1 MKHETDPL
9 FKTSVEWSLIKE
21 KQTKQ
26 QISSWRHICSLIFD
40 GYHTYRPTGFNIKC
54 SRSSQ
59 YCIFAQCFF
68 LFFKF
73 VFLQST
79 EFLSEGT
86 NLEITSANEIPT
98 DKSWEIKNIKQNA
111 AARSFTQT
119 EKLMS
124 PLPPYCKKGRESY
137 SNKQYIRYNTFLFLH
152 TWTASCT
159 SITPNISKLFQTC
172 ARTLLIVRYTSLFP
186 SKDIQQ
192 CQAKLSW
199 MV

>member
-1 MKHETDPL
+1 MIFYKRKTDKTADLVLASYL
-9 FKTSVEWSLIKE
+9 FFNLRWLSHIPTDGIQHKVF
-21 KQTKQ
+21 
-26 QISSWRHICSLIFD
+26 QIFTVLHFC
-40 GYHTYRPTGFNIKC
+40 TV
-54 SRSSQ
+54 
-59 YCIFAQCFF
+59 FF
-68 LFFKF
+68 FFKF

-86 NLEITSANEIPT
+86 NLEITYANEIPT

-119 EKLMS
+119 EKLTS

-159 SITPNISKLFQTC
+159 TITPNISKLFQTC